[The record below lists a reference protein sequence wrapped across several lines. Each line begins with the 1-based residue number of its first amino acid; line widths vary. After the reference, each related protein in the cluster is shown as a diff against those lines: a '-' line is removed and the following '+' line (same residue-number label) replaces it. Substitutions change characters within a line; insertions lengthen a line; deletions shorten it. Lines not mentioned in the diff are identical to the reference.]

1 MQVLVTFRHMDATNA
16 LREYAEH
23 KVARVHKLM
32 RRPIEAHV
40 ILWVEKRR
48 HFAEI
53 TLSGEHMHV
62 NATEQTGDLYSAID
76 LAMDKIERQIHK
88 HVTKRKTRK
97 HEHAAPIAEVA
108 VAAPAGRTRKPR
120 VTSERVA
127 VEPMTV
133 ADAVRRLSRN
143 SAEFLLFQ
151 NESTDTLNVL
161 YRRKDGG
168 FGLIEPEMV

>member
-32 RRPIEAHV
+32 RHPVEAHV
-40 ILWVEKRR
+40 VLWVEKRR

-53 TLSGEHMHV
+53 TLSGEHLHV

-76 LAMDKIERQIHK
+76 LAMDKIERQLHK
-88 HVTKRKTRK
+88 HITKRKTRK
-97 HEHAAPIAEVA
+97 HALPAAESAAPP
-108 VAAPAGRTRKPR
+108 PARRARTPR

-127 VEPMTV
+127 IEPMSV
-133 ADAVRRLSRN
+133 ADAVRRLGRN
-143 SAEFLLFQ
+143 SGEFLLFQ
-151 NESTDTLNVL
+151 NEATDTLNVL

-168 FGLIEPEMV
+168 FGLIEPELV